1 MTHTMDKPIRTAP
14 VPRYSPD
21 IKSYYGRRASEY
33 DRIYLRPDRQPALRE
48 LESWV
53 SGTLSGQRVLEV
65 ACGTGYWTRLLA
77 AAACHV
83 VAVDI
88 NPEMIRIARD
98 RCQTC
103 AGVEFRIED
112 AYDLPETLGNFDA
125 AFMGFW
131 WSHIPLQDIPGF
143 LASLHARLDKGAR
156 VIILDN
162 RFVAGSSTA
171 ILRTDDNGNSYQ
183 LRKLSDGSTFEIL
196 KNFPDAAQLQALL
209 SGYAADFSYR
219 RNNFYWLAHYE
230 AA

>member
-112 AYDLPETLGNFDA
+112 AYDHLAAGQAFLDA
-125 AFMGFW
+125 NEFEEAV
-131 WSHIPLQDIPGF
+131 DCF
-143 LASLHARLDKGAR
+143 LDALKA
-156 VIILDN
+156 V
-162 RFVAGSSTA
+162 
-171 ILRTDDNGNSYQ
+171 NGI
-183 LRKLSDGSTFEIL
+183 T
-196 KNFPDAAQLQALL
+196 
-209 SGYAADFSYR
+209 
-219 RNNFYWLAHYE
+219 
-230 AA
+230 